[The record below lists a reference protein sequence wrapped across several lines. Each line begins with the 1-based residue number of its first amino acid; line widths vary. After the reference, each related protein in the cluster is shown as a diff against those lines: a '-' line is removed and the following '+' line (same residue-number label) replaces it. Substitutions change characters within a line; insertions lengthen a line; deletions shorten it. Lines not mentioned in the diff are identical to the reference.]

1 MSNIINIIN
10 FITRSGLYVM
20 FGLLSSYI
28 VLENNYDVKM
38 KDIDAIVQDIT
49 NKYDNLVEK
58 MKNLETR
65 VAKLEDDLETEKN
78 INKIKLAEDVEE
90 LEEIKEL
97 EELEQE
103 KEKELIQMMNED
115 IKIITDEIIE
125 MTINEIVNENT
136 VVNENALESK
146 SLDDEIIDL
155 SEEIYP
161 VSNQNNKNQDKKGWI
176 KTLLFM

>member
-1 MSNIINIIN
+1 MSNILNIIN
-10 FITRSGLYVM
+10 FFTKSGLYVM

-28 VLENNYDVKM
+28 VLENNYNTKM

-97 EELEQE
+97 EQEEELKQEKEKE

-115 IKIITDEIIE
+115 IKIITDEII
-125 MTINEIVNENT
+125 VNENT
-136 VVNENALESK
+136 VVNENSLESK

>member
-20 FGLLSSYI
+20 FGLWSSYI

-38 KDIDAIVQDIT
+38 KDIDTIVQDIT

-97 EELEQE
+97 KELEQE
-103 KEKELIQMMNED
+103 EKELIQMMNED

-136 VVNENALESK
+136 VVNENSLESK

>member
-1 MSNIINIIN
+1 MSNIINISNVIN
-10 FITRSGLYVM
+10 FITKSSLYVM
-20 FGLLSSYI
+20 FGLWSSYI
-28 VLENNYDVKM
+28 ILENNYNTKM
-38 KDIDAIVQDIT
+38 KDIDVIVQNIT

-65 VAKLEDDLETEKN
+65 VAKLEDDLENEKT
-78 INKIKLAEDVEE
+78 INKIKLAEDELQEIKELEQEDE

-103 KEKELIQMMNED
+103 KEKEKELIQ
-115 IKIITDEIIE
+115 IITDEIIG
-125 MTINEIVNENT
+125 NENT
-136 VVNENALESK
+136 LESK
-146 SLDDEIIDL
+146 SLDDEIVDL

-161 VSNQNNKNQDKKGWI
+161 VSNQNNSNQNNKGWI

>member
-1 MSNIINIIN
+1 MSNIIN
-10 FITRSGLYVM
+10 FITKSSIYLI
-20 FGLLSSYI
+20 FGLWSSYI
-28 VLENNYDVKM
+28 VQENNYNTKM
-38 KDIDAIVQDIT
+38 KDIDAIVQDMT
-49 NKYDNLVEK
+49 NKYNELFEK

-78 INKIKLAEDVEE
+78 INKIKLEEHVEKLEE
-90 LEEIKEL
+90 LEEIKEIK
-97 EELEQE
+97 EIEEIKEIKELEQE
-103 KEKELIQMMNED
+103 EKDKELIQ
-115 IKIITDEIIE
+115 IITDEIVDEIIE
-125 MTINEIVNENT
+125 NEPSVSI
-136 VVNENALESK
+136 ASK

>member
-1 MSNIINIIN
+1 
-10 FITRSGLYVM
+10 
-20 FGLLSSYI
+20 
-28 VLENNYDVKM
+28 
-38 KDIDAIVQDIT
+38 
-49 NKYDNLVEK
+49 
-58 MKNLETR
+58 
-65 VAKLEDDLETEKN
+65 
-78 INKIKLAEDVEE
+78 
-90 LEEIKEL
+90 
-97 EELEQE
+97 
-103 KEKELIQMMNED
+103 
-115 IKIITDEIIE
+115 

>member
-20 FGLLSSYI
+20 FGLWSSYI

-78 INKIKLAEDVEE
+78 INKIKLAEDEEE
-90 LEEIKEL
+90 LEEIK
-97 EELEQE
+97 ELEQE

-136 VVNENALESK
+136 VVNENSLESK

>member
-1 MSNIINIIN
+1 MSNIINISNIIN
-10 FITRSGLYVM
+10 FITKSSLYVM
-20 FGLLSSYI
+20 FGLWSSYI
-28 VLENNYDVKM
+28 ILENNYNTKM
-38 KDIDAIVQDIT
+38 KDIDVIVQNIT

-78 INKIKLAEDVEE
+78 INKIKLAEDELQEIKELEQEDE

-97 EELEQE
+97 EELKQE
-103 KEKELIQMMNED
+103 KEKELIQ
-115 IKIITDEIIE
+115 IITDEIIG
-125 MTINEIVNENT
+125 NENSVT
-136 VVNENALESK
+136 SK
-146 SLDDEIIDL
+146 SLDDEIVDL

-161 VSNQNNKNQDKKGWI
+161 VSNQNNSNQNNKGWI